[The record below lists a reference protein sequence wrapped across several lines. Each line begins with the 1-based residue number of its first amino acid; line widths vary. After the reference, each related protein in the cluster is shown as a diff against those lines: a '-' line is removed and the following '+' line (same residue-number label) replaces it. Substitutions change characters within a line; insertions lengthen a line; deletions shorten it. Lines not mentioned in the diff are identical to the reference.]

1 MELKQRLICRRAVNH
16 YGKENQKKKC
26 IEEMAELTKALCK
39 ETFVSPDEVDGN
51 LINIQEEIADVIIM
65 ANQMRIIYGPD
76 QVDAAIEYKLNR
88 LKGKME
94 VKYE

>member
-1 MELKQRLICRRAVNH
+1 MELRQRLICRRAVDH

-39 ETFVSPDEVDGN
+39 ESFVTPDEVNGN
-51 LINIQEEIADVIIM
+51 LVNIQEEIADVIIT
-65 ANQMRIIYGPD
+65 ANQMRIVYGPE

>member
-1 MELKQRLICRRAVNH
+1 MEFKHRLICRQALNH

-39 ETFVSPDEVDGN
+39 ETFVTPEEVEDN
-51 LINIQEEIADVIIM
+51 LVNIQEEIADVIIT
-65 ANQMRIIYGPD
+65 ANQMRILYGAE
-76 QVDAAIEYKLNR
+76 QVDAAIEYKINR

-94 VKYE
+94 